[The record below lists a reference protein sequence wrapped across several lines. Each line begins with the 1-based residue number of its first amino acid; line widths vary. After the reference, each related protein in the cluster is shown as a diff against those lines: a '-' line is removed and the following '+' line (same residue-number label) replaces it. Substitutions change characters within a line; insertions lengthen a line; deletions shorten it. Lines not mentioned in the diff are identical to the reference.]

1 MYNSVF
7 LWHNSKTVCNMA
19 DLSIIVSEIELKL
32 RKLIDEKKQLAVEN
46 KRLTEENA
54 TLDQENLAL
63 RRSVEEL
70 QDKINKSTIVNA
82 LDNEGEVEEG
92 RKLIKEINITLLD
105 RPYRLSVARADEEK
119 VRKAGNLIN
128 ERIKYYSKHYAYKD
142 VQDLLSMTALQFA
155 TSVVKMDT
163 ELTYRNQNLE
173 RKLEDLN
180 NLLSEQS

>member
-1 MYNSVF
+1 M
-7 LWHNSKTVCNMA
+7 
-19 DLSIIVSEIELKL
+19 IVSEM
-32 RKLIDEKKQLAVEN
+32 DEI
-46 KRLTEENA
+46 T
-54 TLDQENLAL
+54 
-63 RRSVEEL
+63 
-70 QDKINKSTIVNA
+70 
-82 LDNEGEVEEG
+82 
-92 RKLIKEINITLLD
+92 INITLLD

-155 TSVVKMDT
+155 TSVVKMDA

-180 NLLSEQS
+180 DLLSEQS

>member
-1 MYNSVF
+1 MN
-7 LWHNSKTVCNMA
+7 
-19 DLSIIVSEIELKL
+19 VSEM
-32 RKLIDEKKQLAVEN
+32 DEI
-46 KRLTEENA
+46 T
-54 TLDQENLAL
+54 
-63 RRSVEEL
+63 
-70 QDKINKSTIVNA
+70 
-82 LDNEGEVEEG
+82 
-92 RKLIKEINITLLD
+92 ININLLD

-119 VRKAGNLIN
+119 VRKAGALIN
-128 ERIKYYSKHYAYKD
+128 ERIKYYSKHYSYKD